1 MCITKIHMKNAI
13 IIDGSYYVF
22 FRYHAICMWWN
33 KARHEDEPLEPK
45 DAPRFIEK
53 FKSTFYK
60 KLQEM
65 EKKYKIVDPIR
76 YVAKDCP
83 QRDIWRMDLL
93 PTYKQQ
99 RKNSSYIKFFIK
111 LAYDELFTSDMFKEV
126 LKHPH
131 LEADDCAAITASH
144 MTSLNSNTHVWIIT
158 SDHDYLQ
165 LQHPNISLL
174 NLKGKFLT
182 DHKQCTKDRNVDLK
196 VKIISGDKSDNIPSI
211 FPRCGYKT
219 ALKLALNI
227 DLLKTELKKN
237 KEAAQLYTLNTT
249 LIDFNEIPQKHIQSF
264 KETYTMLFQ

>member
-1 MCITKIHMKNAI
+1 MKKVI

-22 FRYHAICMWWN
+22 YRYHAICMWWS

-60 KLQEM
+60 KLQEF
-65 EKKYKIVDPIR
+65 EKIYKITDPIR
-76 YVAKDCP
+76 YVAKDCR
-83 QRDIWRMDLL
+83 QRNIWRMKLL

-99 RKNSSYIKFFIK
+99 RKDSSYIGFFLK
-111 LAYDELFTSDMFKEV
+111 LAYDELFTSSMIQDV
-126 LKHPH
+126 LQHPH

-144 MTSLNSNTHVWIIT
+144 MTSLNSDKHVWIIT

-165 LQHPNISLL
+165 LQHDNISLL

-182 DHKQCTKDRNVDLK
+182 DHKECTKDRNVDLK
-196 VKIISGDKSDNIPSI
+196 VKIIRGDKSDNIPSI

-219 ALKLALNI
+219 ALKYASNL
-227 DLLKTELKKN
+227 DLLKIELAKN
-237 KEAAQLYTLNTT
+237 EKTAEQYKLNTT
-249 LIDFNEIPQKHIQSF
+249 LIDFNEIPQEHIKIF
-264 KETYTMLFQ
+264 KENYPALF